1 MLCINKSDAA
11 LILLTYKGKIL
22 LMLQNS
28 SPLVIKDKLW
38 CFIGGSKQKNK
49 SVEASISKLVEKET
63 SIKLPSVEFLSTG
76 LIDEQT
82 SYFYHA
88 NLTDENVNNI
98 KRDND
103 KIFNFFSFREIT
115 KLTLTPA
122 TKLFV
127 SKHKDILEASHS
139 N

>member
-1 MLCINKSDAA
+1 
-11 LILLTYKGKIL
+11 
-22 LMLQNS
+22 MLQNS

-49 SVEASISKLVEKET
+49 SVEDSISKLVEKET
-63 SIKLPSVEFLSTG
+63 SVKLSSVEFLSTD
-76 LIDEQT
+76 LIDEQM

-88 NLTDENVNNI
+88 NLTDDNVNNI
-98 KRDND
+98 KREND
-103 KIFNFFSFREIT
+103 KIFNFFSFREIK

-122 TKLFV
+122 TKLFI
-127 SKHKDILEASHS
+127 SKHLDILETSHL

>member
-1 MLCINKSDAA
+1 
-11 LILLTYKGKIL
+11 
-22 LMLQNS
+22 MLQNS

-49 SVEASISKLVEKET
+49 SVEASISKLVERET
-63 SIKLPSVEFLSTG
+63 SIKLPSVEFLSTD
-76 LIDEQT
+76 LVDEQT

-88 NLTDENVNNI
+88 TLTDDNVNNI
-98 KRDND
+98 KREND
-103 KIFNFFSFREIT
+103 KIFNFFSFREI
-115 KLTLTPA
+115 KNLTLTPA

-127 SKHKDILEASHS
+127 AKHRDILEAPQL

>member
-1 MLCINKSDAA
+1 
-11 LILLTYKGKIL
+11 
-22 LMLQNS
+22 MLQNN
-28 SPLVIKDKLW
+28 SPIVIKDKLW
-38 CFIGGSKQKNK
+38 CFIGGIKQKNK
-49 SVEASISKLVEKET
+49 SVADSIAKLVEKET
-63 SIKLPSVEFLSTG
+63 SIKLTAVEFLSTD

-88 NLTDENVNNI
+88 NLTDDNVNNI
-98 KRDND
+98 KRDNN
-103 KIFNFFSFREIT
+103 KTLNFFSFREIK

-127 SKHKDILEASHS
+127 TKHRDILEAPQL